1 MIPSREQAY
10 ALLCRY
16 NQSEALRKHA
26 LAVEGC
32 MRHFAKRAG
41 QDEELWGL
49 AGLLHDLDYEMYPQ
63 EHCAKGAELLR
74 AEGVDESIVRAMLC
88 HGYGICTDV
97 EPQTEMEKTLYAVD
111 ELTGLINACAIM
123 RPSKSVMDLELKSV
137 KKKFKQSS
145 FAAGVNRQII
155 QDGADRL
162 GMELDTLIQEC
173 ILGMRE
179 CAQAIDLG

>member
-1 MIPSREQAY
+1 
-10 ALLCRY
+10 
-16 NQSEALRKHA
+16 
-26 LAVEGC
+26 
-32 MRHFAKRAG
+32 
-41 QDEELWGL
+41 
-49 AGLLHDLDYEMYPQ
+49 
-63 EHCAKGAELLR
+63 
-74 AEGVDESIVRAMLC
+74 MLS

-179 CAQAIDLG
+179 CAQAIGLG